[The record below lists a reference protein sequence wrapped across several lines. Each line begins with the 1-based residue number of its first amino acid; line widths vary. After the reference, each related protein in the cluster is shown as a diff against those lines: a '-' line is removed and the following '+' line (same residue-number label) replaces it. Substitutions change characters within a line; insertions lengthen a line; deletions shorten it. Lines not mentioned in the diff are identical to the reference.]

1 MAKHLIQNSDSNYY
15 SSSNEGNYQFTSLDM
30 LITQFMIAY
39 VGEDKLISR
48 ANRSDVQFYAQRA
61 MQELSF
67 DTFRSI
73 KGFEYDIPNSLTM
86 PLPVDYINYT
96 KVVRVG
102 SSGVEQVLYPTSK
115 TSNPKRPQTDSS
127 GQFLF
132 IDTPGE
138 SFNSLI
144 SSGELIKNG
153 GFHGSSTDWQLN
165 KLEDNTG
172 NITDI
177 PVLYHPAG
185 TGNQNEPQQGWF
197 YGGNDN
203 GNRNAL
209 NARRIKKNV
218 GVRQNQLS
226 IAAGEKYRIKFTLS
240 DYESGGFEALLTD
253 KNGDFVKTATY
264 SANGTYEEVL
274 TAGTNA
280 SRFGICAL
288 IFRSTQN
295 NSTATVDNISLV
307 RVGDEDSS
315 KTWGSYK
322 STNASNNSD
331 DHEDDT
337 YFKANGNR
345 YGLDPQHS
353 QVNGSFYIDEITG
366 FIHFSSN
373 LSGQTIILKYISD
386 SLGTTEE
393 MQVHKFAEE
402 AMYKHICYAILS
414 NKFGVPEYIVS
425 RFKKEKIAETRKA
438 KLRLSNVKLE
448 ELTQILRG
456 RSKWIKH

>member
-1 MAKHLIQNSDSNYY
+1 MAKHLIQNSDASYY
-15 SSSNEGNYQFTSLDM
+15 SSNNKGNYQFTSLDT
-30 LITQFMIAY
+30 LINQFMVAY

-48 ANRSDVQFYAQRA
+48 VNRTDVQFYAQRA

-67 DTFRSI
+67 DTFKSI

-86 PLPVDYINYT
+86 PLPVDYVNYT

-102 SSGVEQVLYPTSK
+102 SSGVEQILYPTSK
-115 TSNPKRPQTDSS
+115 TSNPTRPQTDSN

-144 SSGELIKNG
+144 ASGELITNG
-153 GFHGSSTDWQLN
+153 GFHGSSDNWMLN
-165 KLEDNTG
+165 KIQSNAGT
-172 NITDI
+172 ITDFSTI
-177 PVLYHPAG
+177 SYAAG
-185 TGNQNEPQQGWF
+185 TATQGDPFQGWF
-197 YGGNDN
+197 YGWDGNAI
-203 GNRNAL
+203 RAYKV
-209 NARRIKKNV
+209 KKNV
-218 GVRQNQLS
+218 DIRQSQVN
-226 IAAGEKYRIKFTLS
+226 IVAGEKYRVKYTLS
-240 DYESGGFEALLTD
+240 NYESGGFQAILVD
-253 KNGDFVKTATY
+253 KDGDIVKTTIA
-264 SANGTYEEVL
+264 SANGTYEEVV
-274 TAGTNA
+274 TAGVTKN
-280 SRFGICAL
+280 SLSKNTF
-288 IFRSTQN
+288 IFRATQN
-295 NSTATVDNISLV
+295 DSTATLDSISVV

-322 STNASNNSD
+322 SISPSENSD
-331 DHEDDT
+331 DYEDDT
-337 YFKANGNR
+337 YWKESGNR

-353 QVNGSFYIDEITG
+353 QVNGSFYVDEVAG

-373 LSGQTIILKYISD
+373 LSGQTITLKYISD

-438 KLRLSNVKLE
+438 KLRLSNIKLE